1 MNTHVK
7 KVIIA
12 GGGTAGWMTAAAL
25 TKLLGK
31 QLAITLVESDEIA
44 TIGVGE
50 ATIPTLQTFHQ
61 FLQINEADFLKAT
74 NGTFKLGISFEN
86 WGNIDENYI
95 HAFGTTGQQS
105 WAAGFQHFWLKA
117 KQQGIAGEYGDYC
130 LEQVAAQQEK
140 FSHLS
145 NQGTSQGTN
154 KGINYAYHID
164 ASLYGKFLRKMA
176 EHHGI
181 SRVEGKIEQVNI
193 EPNSGDITSLTLQ
206 SGEVISGDLFI
217 DCTGQR
223 ALLIE
228 QALHTGFVD
237 WSHWL
242 PCDSAIAVQTKAI
255 KEPIPYTRSIA
266 QPFGWQWQIPL
277 QNRVGNGIVYSSRFV
292 SDEKAL
298 ATLMANIAGQ
308 TITKPLHIKYRTG
321 TRRKHWNKNCV
332 AVGLSS
338 GFLEP
343 LESTSIHLIQQAIIR
358 LIRLFPYHGI
368 KDSDVNEFN
377 KQTQFDTE
385 RIRDFIVLHYKV
397 TNRDDARFWQ
407 HCRNMSIPDTLKH
420 KIQLFKET
428 GRMFRE
434 NNELFDDSW
443 MQVMIGQGIM
453 PESYHPMVDNMSE
466 QELREFFAHLENRI
480 TSTVAK
486 LSNHSDYVQ
495 KYCASNLA
503 K

>member
-1 MNTHVK
+1 MNTLIN
-7 KVIIA
+7 KVVIA

-31 QLAITLVESDEIA
+31 QLNVILVESDEIA
-44 TIGVGE
+44 TVGVGE

-61 FLQINEADFLKAT
+61 FLQINEAEFLQAT
-74 NGTFKLGISFEN
+74 NGTFKLGINFEN
-86 WGNIDENYI
+86 WRNIDENYI
-95 HAFGTTGQQS
+95 HAFGITGQRS

-130 LEQVAAQQEK
+130 LEQVAARQEK
-140 FSHLS
+140 FSHLPY
-145 NQGTSQGTN
+145 QGAN

-164 ASLYGKFLRKMA
+164 ATLYGKFLRKMA
-176 EHHGI
+176 EQHGI
-181 SRVEGKIEQVNI
+181 TRVEGKIEEVNV

-206 SGEVISGDLFI
+206 SGKVINGDLFI

-242 PCDSAIAVQTKAI
+242 PCDSAIALQTEAI
-255 KEPIPYTRSIA
+255 KNPVPYTRSIA

-298 ATLMANIAGQ
+298 ATLSENIAGK

-321 TRRKHWNKNCV
+321 TRRKHWNKNCI

-343 LESTSIHLIQQAIIR
+343 LESTSIHLIQQAITR
-358 LIRLFPYHGI
+358 LIKLFPYHGI
-368 KDSDVNEFN
+368 KESDVNEFN

-397 TNRDDARFWQ
+397 TNRDDSNFWQ
-407 HCRNMSIPDTLKH
+407 HCRNMSIPDTLRH
-420 KIQLFKET
+420 KIQLFKDT

-443 MQVMIGQGIM
+443 MQVMIGQGLV
-453 PESYHPMVDNMSE
+453 PENYHPMVDNMSE
-466 QELREFFAHLENRI
+466 QELRDFFNHLENKI
-480 TSTVAK
+480 TSSVAK
-486 LSNHSDYVQ
+486 LPNHSAYVQ